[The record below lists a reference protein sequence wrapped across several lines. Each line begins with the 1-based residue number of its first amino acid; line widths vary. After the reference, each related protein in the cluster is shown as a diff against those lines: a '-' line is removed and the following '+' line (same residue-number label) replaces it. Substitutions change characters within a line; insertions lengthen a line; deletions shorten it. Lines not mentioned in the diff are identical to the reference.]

1 MAMRVVKI
9 EGLKEFER
17 QLKRLEQREAKK
29 IVRASNQK
37 AMLPTLQAARQNV
50 PVESGALRRSLKRQT
65 KAYPSGVVLTRIGA
79 DRRVVATDPAT
90 GETRQPYRYLH
101 LVEFGTR
108 RVAPKRPLQR
118 AHESTEAQV
127 FAAHKRIMRE
137 KLTKAATS

>member
-9 EGLKEFER
+9 TGLKEFER

-29 IVRASNQK
+29 IIRASNQK

-79 DRRVVATDPAT
+79 DKRVVATNPAT
-90 GETRQPYRYLH
+90 GEIRKPSRYLH

-108 RVAPKRPLQR
+108 RVPARRPLSR
-118 AHESTEAQV
+118 AFQSTEGAV
-127 FAAHKRIMRE
+127 FSTHKRVLRD
-137 KLTKAATS
+137 KLTQAAKS